1 MGDVIP
7 FRRPRRNAADQDG
20 KALCRSGHHKWEIMH
35 GQRFDVKQGRLVTV
49 LRCKRCNAVKNETR

>member
-7 FRRPRRNAADQDG
+7 FRRPRRSVDDQNG
-20 KALCRSGHHKWEIMH
+20 RALCRSGHHKWEIVQ

-49 LRCKRCNAVKNETR
+49 FRCKRCNAIKNEAR

>member
-7 FRRPRRNAADQDG
+7 FRKRKPGARAEG
-20 KALCRSGHHKWEIMH
+20 LMLCRRGHHKWVVEK

-49 LRCKRCNAVKNETR
+49 LRCARCDATRNETR